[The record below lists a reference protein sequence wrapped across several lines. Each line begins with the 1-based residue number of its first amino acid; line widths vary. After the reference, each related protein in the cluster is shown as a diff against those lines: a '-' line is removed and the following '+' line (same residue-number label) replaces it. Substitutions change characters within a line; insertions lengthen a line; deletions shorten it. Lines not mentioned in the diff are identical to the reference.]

1 MLVRAISGLVF
12 VCIVIGSIMFG
23 ASTFVLLFS
32 VVAAIALHEFYNTVQ
47 KTNTAQFYIIDKLAI
62 GAGFISVLLAG
73 NLFFQDLNVEIAFV
87 IPVLLVLPLVLSVFT
102 KMENGVRT
110 IAHLY
115 MGYGWVVFSFLML
128 FAWAYI
134 NGKYNYTYF
143 IWGIVFIWTNDVFA
157 YLTGRLIGKTK
168 LFERVSPNKTWEGTL
183 GGLVFASTAGIL
195 VAYIFDYSIMPWLG
209 FGLLCGV
216 CATVGDLFESVIKRS
231 LGVKDM
237 GKIMPGHGGMLD
249 RFDALMFAAPF
260 GAAYIQ
266 LVMV

>member
-1 MLVRAISGLVF
+1 
-12 VCIVIGSIMFG
+12 
-23 ASTFVLLFS
+23 
-32 VVAAIALHEFYNTVQ
+32 
-47 KTNTAQFYIIDKLAI
+47 
-62 GAGFISVLLAG
+62 
-73 NLFFQDLNVEIAFV
+73 
-87 IPVLLVLPLVLSVFT
+87 
-102 KMENGVRT
+102 
-110 IAHLY
+110 
-115 MGYGWVVFSFLML
+115 
-128 FAWAYI
+128 
-134 NGKYNYTYF
+134 
-143 IWGIVFIWTNDVFA
+143 
-157 YLTGRLIGKTK
+157 
-168 LFERVSPNKTWEGTL
+168 
-183 GGLVFASTAGIL
+183 L